1 MLKMQK
7 TRNLP
12 EDLALDT
19 SMPKGS
25 TKRRTKVK
33 NQKKKSKETNGDKLC
48 RSTEEKYVAVNYY
61 RIPLRTSRLE
71 LEM

>member
-1 MLKMQK
+1 MQK

-25 TKRRTKVK
+25 TKRRMKVI
-33 NQKKKSKETNGDKLC
+33 NQQKLKETNGDKLC
-48 RSTEEKYVAVNYY
+48 RSIEEK
-61 RIPLRTSRLE
+61 
-71 LEM
+71 